1 MDEVEDKCDPGK
13 ENKVTKAK
21 SLDGAKQKARKSKK
35 SRNAARQ
42 PLISEMLLK
51 KTAGVKGKSPAIDE
65 S

>member
-1 MDEVEDKCDPGK
+1 MDEDEDKGEPGK

-21 SLDGAKQKARKSKK
+21 GLEGAKQRGKKSKK

-51 KTAGVKGKSPAIDE
+51 ETAAVKGKRPAVDE

>member
-21 SLDGAKQKARKSKK
+21 SLDGEKQKARKSKK

-51 KTAGVKGKSPAIDE
+51 ETAAVKGKRPAVDE